1 VISSPTYRALETAR
15 LIDAGKARTAEQ
27 LGNEGM
33 STTDEARATWLRNE
47 VARKTSGGN
56 RLLITHGPNIS
67 AAFPQYASG
76 MAEGEALVFDPRDA
90 KGPVLVQRIRID
102 EWAGL

>member
-15 LIDAGKARTAEQ
+15 LIDAGKARTVEQ

-33 STTDEARATWLRNE
+33 SSTDEARATWLRNE
-47 VARKTSGGN
+47 VARKTSGN

-67 AAFPQYASG
+67 AAFPQYAGG
-76 MAEGEALVFDPRDA
+76 MAEGEALVFDPRGA